1 MQKWNKPELN
11 TKHNFRYNY
20 IIILDIGYDTSNTLE
35 DNIKWVDITFHII
48 SRFGAAKRFIK
59 YPILET

>member
-20 IIILDIGYDTSNTLE
+20 IIILDIGL
-35 DNIKWVDITFHII
+35 
-48 SRFGAAKRFIK
+48 
-59 YPILET
+59 